1 MIYDPLL
8 GTPPTNTSELTDR
21 AGAVVVDGAAPTL
34 EVNEQAVHLT
44 VDDQGMTVTPAM
56 VSMAVIVDESPSI
69 LLVQEQRPTVIVDEH
84 GVSVVSIG
92 IQGPAGPS
100 GGGGGSSLIGQSP
113 IVTDYGASAI
123 RLAPGT
129 VSGQGLV
136 WSGTGWENRQV
147 IPGGVNGT
155 VPYKSGSEFSGD
167 GTNFRYNAG
176 EQSLFVAN
184 FTGSTMDGGNF

>member
-1 MIYDPLL
+1 
-8 GTPPTNTSELTDR
+8 
-21 AGAVVVDGAAPTL
+21 
-34 EVNEQAVHLT
+34 
-44 VDDQGMTVTPAM
+44 
-56 VSMAVIVDESPSI
+56 
-69 LLVQEQRPTVIVDEH
+69 
-84 GVSVVSIG
+84 
-92 IQGPAGPS
+92 
-100 GGGGGSSLIGQSP
+100 
-113 IVTDYGASAI
+113 
-123 RLAPGT
+123 
-129 VSGQGLV
+129 V